1 MVKLL
6 TFSFILNLTIGQLVI
21 LIVFIMNEANKMRLF
36 FVAMLYFYILL
47 HVFAYSPEWIS
58 SFTRWISSSHTFVY
72 KDVESSLPGY
82 GDRLWIITKKKNEMK
97 FEYKSKDGERESVL
111 ASGEC
116 IKMKFGELRSLV
128 PNTIIK
134 GRGVVNKE
142 TEIWLLGPIEN
153 YDANRKVYGILVP
166 STGYLYMNDSPY
178 SEGEFLELCKL
189 ERIEYQ

>member
-1 MVKLL
+1 
-6 TFSFILNLTIGQLVI
+6 
-21 LIVFIMNEANKMRLF
+21 MNEANKMRLF
-36 FVAMLYFYILL
+36 FVAILCFYILL

-58 SFTRWISSSHTFVY
+58 SCTRWISSSHTFVY

-116 IKMKFGELRSLV
+116 KKMKFGELKSLV

-142 TEIWLLGPIEN
+142 TEIWLMGPIEN
-153 YDANRKVYGILVP
+153 YDAYRKVYGILVP

-189 ERIEYQ
+189 ELIEYQ